1 MEEMIKRRFK
11 KNSTLPFPEVVIID
25 GGKGHLKIVS
35 NIMNKLS
42 LNNIFLL
49 AIAKGNNR
57 NDGNEKFYINSNQF
71 IELDRNDPLRFFIQN
86 LRDEAHRFAIGVH
99 RNKRNKNLFFNPLDE
114 INGIGQKRKQNLL
127 NYFGSAKAVKK
138 ASLTDLLKVPNL
150 NKKTAQTIYNFFND
164 S

>member
-11 KNSTLPFPEVVIID
+11 KNSNLPFPEVVIID

-57 NDGNEKFYINSNQF
+57 NDGIEKFYINLNQF

-99 RNKRNKNLFFNPLDE
+99 RNKE
-114 INGIGQKRKQNLL
+114 IKIC
-127 NYFGSAKAVKK
+127 F
-138 ASLTDLLKVPNL
+138 
-150 NKKTAQTIYNFFND
+150 
-164 S
+164 